1 MHWPGDLGESKKVEL
16 HSRLDVIRKWGQ
28 FYDGLCLSVGQTDQC
43 RHKAVLGKADI
54 VSPFSE
60 KGGLRSCEFH
70 SDFFSGFIMVLDRH
84 CLMFR
89 EIVTPNRATM
99 APTSL

>member
-1 MHWPGDLGESKKVEL
+1 MHWPRDLGESKKVEL

-54 VSPFSE
+54 VTPFSE

-70 SDFFSGFIMVLDRH
+70 SDISFWLYHGLRPTLSNVL
-84 CLMFR
+84 
-89 EIVTPNRATM
+89 
-99 APTSL
+99 